1 MGVPQRVL
9 NWIYDVLQ
17 GVIHFQIMIDRL
29 LMASQEY
36 QSPDR
41 TYSDVTRMLSHNPNL
56 SLRTSVYSMALPES
70 KSSTADYIDLLLRNN
85 SV

>member
-9 NWIYDVLQ
+9 NWMYDVLQ
-17 GVIHFQIMIDRL
+17 GVFHVQIMVDCL

-41 TYSDVTRMLSHNPNL
+41 TYSDVTQMLTHNPNL
-56 SLRTSVYSMALPES
+56 SLRTSVYSMALPNP
-70 KSSTADYIDLLLRNN
+70 KLLQKTT
-85 SV
+85 SASD